1 MNFLDQK
8 GKRVHLLGIGGVG
21 MTALAWYLA
30 DCGWKVSGS
39 DCNDFR
45 MRNLLE
51 SKGITVHTHHD
62 PSFSDHID
70 LLIYSSAVP
79 QDLPEL
85 SRARQN
91 CVPLYERMEAIHKIL
106 QTKKLVGV
114 TGSYGKSTTTTFV
127 SSMMQKAGMNPNWLI
142 GADLLHYPPAHYADS
157 SWMVLECDESKSK
170 FLSVLPQSLLITNVG
185 KDHLQEYEHSM
196 EKLAEAFA
204 SLAEKVPQEGCV
216 VINGDDPLLT
226 SYIKNVKGKA
236 QVIRCGNNEKS
247 EFYFSELHTKWNGS
261 RFTSHFMVNTPEG
274 RHIQA
279 QIPMPGWQNILDAL
293 MAYALIFFYTKQ
305 LPGGDYFSSLPIMD
319 RRMEVKTTYKNCI
332 VLDDEGDSPDVIEWA
347 LKALRSYFPEKKIVS
362 VVQPHRFSRLS
373 NLFEEYARVLCQNA
387 SDIMLLPVYSAGE
400 LPLDGV
406 NSSTLAK
413 KIRDLGFQGT
423 VDLVEDHQEAAQKLQ
438 SELNN
443 DTLVIT
449 MGPGDVWRVGD
460 LLSDYVKTQP

>member
-1 MNFLDQK
+1 
-8 GKRVHLLGIGGVG
+8 
-21 MTALAWYLA
+21 
-30 DCGWKVSGS
+30 
-39 DCNDFR
+39 
-45 MRNLLE
+45 
-51 SKGITVHTHHD
+51 
-62 PSFSDHID
+62 
-70 LLIYSSAVP
+70 
-79 QDLPEL
+79 
-85 SRARQN
+85 
-91 CVPLYERMEAIHKIL
+91 
-106 QTKKLVGV
+106 
-114 TGSYGKSTTTTFV
+114 
-127 SSMMQKAGMNPNWLI
+127 
-142 GADLLHYPPAHYADS
+142 
-157 SWMVLECDESKSK
+157 
-170 FLSVLPQSLLITNVG
+170 
-185 KDHLQEYEHSM
+185 
-196 EKLAEAFA
+196 
-204 SLAEKVPQEGCV
+204 
-216 VINGDDPLLT
+216 
-226 SYIKNVKGKA
+226 
-236 QVIRCGNNEKS
+236 
-247 EFYFSELHTKWNGS
+247 
-261 RFTSHFMVNTPEG
+261 
-274 RHIQA
+274 
-279 QIPMPGWQNILDAL
+279 